1 MGMNRPTLSL
11 VIPAYNEA
19 ETIGWL
25 LSSLETELDEL
36 DEIIVVDNNSTD
48 DTAAIAASFCE
59 RIPRLRLI
67 KETKRGVIAA
77 RNAGFD
83 AVHSDII
90 GRLDADTRAKPGW
103 AAAVRDFF
111 ATADPTVGAGTGFFD
126 QYDMP
131 LQWIHRRLVT
141 VAMSN
146 ADRNGGEVSSLFGAN
161 MAIRRE
167 TWEKIRP
174 HLLQQ
179 DGIFDDLDIT
189 LCTKESGQRS
199 VFIPNMEISASG
211 RRMLS
216 DTEVYRQFTAYMPA
230 TLEAR
235 GMPEAAK
242 RSWANV
248 RTMRLLHRIFWVPAR
263 AWDPVKRRYSPRLLF
278 SERQQRVLPYGTA
291 G

>member
-1 MGMNRPTLSL
+1 MEMNRPTLSL

-36 DEIIVVDNNSTD
+36 DEVIVVDNNSTD
-48 DTAAIAASFCE
+48 DTAAIAASFQE
-59 RIPRLRLI
+59 RIPQLRLV

-83 AVHSDII
+83 GVGSDII

-111 ATADPTVGAGTGFFD
+111 ASADDTIGAGTGFFD

-131 LQWIHRRLVT
+131 LQWIHRRLLT
-141 VAMSN
+141 AAMSN
-146 ADRNGGEVSSLFGAN
+146 ADRNGGDIPSLFGAN
-161 MAIRRE
+161 MAIRRA

-174 HLLQQ
+174 DLLEQ

-199 VFIPNMEISASG
+199 VFIPNMEIAASG

-216 DTEVYRQFTAYMPA
+216 NTAVYRQFTAYMPA

-263 AWDPVKRRYSPRLLF
+263 AWDPIKGRYSPRQLF
-278 SERQQRVLPYGTA
+278 SEREQRVLPYGSA
-291 G
+291 D